1 MFGRSRNA
9 GGQEKVSGRGALTLT
24 ASANGYPAGASFVR
38 MVASAKCVAWRAMG
52 RIDDRLKELGVT
64 LPPPRA
70 PLANYVP
77 ARRVGNLVYTA
88 GQVSG
93 TVEREIKG
101 KLGAELTVE
110 QGREAARM
118 CALNCLAALLTV
130 LGSLDGVKQLV
141 RVGAFVNSAAG
152 FNQQPMVANGASD
165 LFVDIF
171 GDAGRHART
180 AVGVNELPAGFA
192 VEVELIAEVA

>member
-1 MFGRSRNA
+1 
-9 GGQEKVSGRGALTLT
+9 
-24 ASANGYPAGASFVR
+24 
-38 MVASAKCVAWRAMG
+38 MG
-52 RIDDRLKELGVT
+52 RIDDRLKELGIT

-77 ARRVGNLVYTA
+77 ARRVGNLIYTA
-88 GQVSG
+88 GQISG
-93 TVEREIKG
+93 TAEREFKG
-101 KLGAELTVE
+101 KLGQDLSIE

-118 CALNCLAALLTV
+118 CALNCLAALLTLV
-130 LGSLDGVKQLV
+130 DSLDSVKQLV

-152 FNQQPMVANGASD
+152 FDQQASVANGASD
-165 LFVDIF
+165 TFVEVL

-192 VEVELIAEVA
+192 VEVELIVEV

>member
-1 MFGRSRNA
+1 
-9 GGQEKVSGRGALTLT
+9 
-24 ASANGYPAGASFVR
+24 
-38 MVASAKCVAWRAMG
+38 MG
-52 RIDDRLKELGVT
+52 RIDNRLRELGLS

-93 TVEREIKG
+93 TAEREIKG
-101 KLGAELTVE
+101 KLGAELSVE
-110 QGREAARM
+110 RGREAAHM

-130 LGSLDGVKQLV
+130 IDSLDSVKQLI
-141 RVGAFVNSAAG
+141 RAGAFVNSAAG
-152 FNQQPMVANGASD
+152 FNQQPAVANGASD
-165 LFVDIF
+165 LFVEIF

-192 VEVELIAEVA
+192 VEVELIAEVE

>member
-1 MFGRSRNA
+1 
-9 GGQEKVSGRGALTLT
+9 
-24 ASANGYPAGASFVR
+24 
-38 MVASAKCVAWRAMG
+38 MG

-64 LPPPRA
+64 LPAPRA

-88 GQVSG
+88 GQISG

-101 KLGAELTVE
+101 KLGADLDIEA
-110 QGREAARM
+110 GSEAARVS
-118 CALNCLAALLTV
+118 ALNCLAALLTV
-130 LGSLDGVKQLV
+130 IDSLDSVKQLV
-141 RVGAFVNSAAG
+141 RVGVFVNSASG
-152 FNQQPMVANGASD
+152 FAEQPMVANGASD
-165 LFVDIF
+165 LFVEVF

-192 VEVELIAEVA
+192 VEVELVAEV

>member
-1 MFGRSRNA
+1 
-9 GGQEKVSGRGALTLT
+9 
-24 ASANGYPAGASFVR
+24 
-38 MVASAKCVAWRAMG
+38 MG
-52 RIDDRLKELGVT
+52 KIDDRMRELGIS

-93 TVEREIKG
+93 TAEREIKG
-101 KLGAELTVE
+101 KLGADLSVE
-110 QGREAARM
+110 QGREAARV
-118 CALNCLAALLTV
+118 CALNCLTALLSV
-130 LGSLDGVKQLV
+130 VDSLDSVKQLV

-165 LFVDIF
+165 VFAEIF
-171 GDAGRHART
+171 GDAGKHART
-180 AVGVNELPAGFA
+180 AVGVNELPLGFA
-192 VEVELIAEVA
+192 VEVELIVEV

>member
-1 MFGRSRNA
+1 MG
-9 GGQEKVSGRGALTLT
+9 KV
-24 ASANGYPAGASFVR
+24 
-38 MVASAKCVAWRAMG
+38 
-52 RIDDRLKELGVT
+52 DDRLKELGLT

-70 PLANYVP
+70 PMANYVP

-93 TVEREIKG
+93 TADREIKG
-101 KLGAELTVE
+101 KLGAELDVE
-110 QGREAARM
+110 QGREAARV

-130 LGSLDGVKQLV
+130 INSLDSVKQLV

-152 FNQQPMVANGASD
+152 FDQQPAVANGASD

-180 AVGVNELPAGFA
+180 AVGVNELPAGFS
-192 VEVELIAEVA
+192 VEVELVAEV

>member
-1 MFGRSRNA
+1 
-9 GGQEKVSGRGALTLT
+9 
-24 ASANGYPAGASFVR
+24 
-38 MVASAKCVAWRAMG
+38 MG
-52 RIDDRLKELGVT
+52 KIDDRMRELGIS

-93 TVEREIKG
+93 TAEREIKG
-101 KLGAELTVE
+101 KLGAELSVE

-130 LGSLDGVKQLV
+130 VDSLDDVKQLV
-141 RVGAFVNSAAG
+141 RVGVFVNSAPG
-152 FNQQPMVANGASD
+152 FTQQPAVANGASD
-165 LFVDIF
+165 LFVAVF
-171 GDAGRHART
+171 GDDGRHART
-180 AVGVNELPAGFA
+180 AVGVNELPLGYS
-192 VEVELIAEVA
+192 VEVELVVEV

>member
-1 MFGRSRNA
+1 MA
-9 GGQEKVSGRGALTLT
+9 
-24 ASANGYPAGASFVR
+24 
-38 MVASAKCVAWRAMG
+38 
-52 RIDDRLKELGVT
+52 RIDDRMRELGVS
-64 LPPPRA
+64 LPPARA
-70 PLANYVP
+70 PMANYVP

-93 TVEREIKG
+93 TAEREIKG
-101 KLGAELTVE
+101 KLGDGIDVE
-110 QGREAARM
+110 QRREAARV

-130 LGSLDGVKQLV
+130 VDSLDSVKQLV

-152 FNQQPMVANGASD
+152 FNQQPAVANGASD
-165 LFVDIF
+165 LFVELF

-192 VEVELIAEVA
+192 VEVELIAEV

>member
-1 MFGRSRNA
+1 M
-9 GGQEKVSGRGALTLT
+9 
-24 ASANGYPAGASFVR
+24 
-38 MVASAKCVAWRAMG
+38 
-52 RIDDRLKELGVT
+52 T

-110 QGREAARM
+110 QGREAARV

-130 LGSLDGVKQLV
+130 LQSLDSVKQLV

-165 LFVDIF
+165 RFVEIF
-171 GDAGRHART
+171 GEAGRHART

-192 VEVELIAEVA
+192 VEVEVVAEVA

>member
-1 MFGRSRNA
+1 
-9 GGQEKVSGRGALTLT
+9 
-24 ASANGYPAGASFVR
+24 
-38 MVASAKCVAWRAMG
+38 MG
-52 RIDDRLKELGVT
+52 KIDDRLRELGIR

-93 TVEREIKG
+93 TAEREFKG
-101 KLGAELTVE
+101 KLGAEVSVE
-110 QGREAARM
+110 QGREAART
-118 CALNCLAALLTV
+118 CALNCMTALLTV
-130 LGSLDGVKQLV
+130 VDSLDSVKQLV
-141 RVGAFVNSAAG
+141 RVGVFVNSAPG
-152 FNQQPMVANGASD
+152 FNQQPLVGNGASD
-165 LFVDIF
+165 LFVEVF

-192 VEVELIAEVA
+192 VEVELIAEV

>member
-1 MFGRSRNA
+1 MS
-9 GGQEKVSGRGALTLT
+9 S
-24 ASANGYPAGASFVR
+24 YHPAR
-38 MVASAKCVAWRAMG
+38 MG
-52 RIDDRLKELGVT
+52 RIDDRLRELGLS
-64 LPPPRA
+64 LPAPRA

-101 KLGAELTVE
+101 KLGADLTVE
-110 QGREAARM
+110 QGRDAAQM
-118 CALNCLAALLTV
+118 CALNCLAAVLTV
-130 LGSLDGVKQLV
+130 VDSLDAVTQLV

-152 FNQQPMVANGASD
+152 FNQQPAVANGASD
-165 LFVDIF
+165 LFVQIF

-180 AVGVNELPAGFA
+180 AVSVNELPSEFA
-192 VEVELIAEVA
+192 VEVELLVEVV

>member
-1 MFGRSRNA
+1 
-9 GGQEKVSGRGALTLT
+9 
-24 ASANGYPAGASFVR
+24 
-38 MVASAKCVAWRAMG
+38 MG
-52 RIDDRLKELGVT
+52 KIDDRIRELGLS

-70 PLANYVP
+70 PLANYLP

-93 TVEREIKG
+93 TAEREMKG

-118 CALNCLAALLTV
+118 CALNGLAALLTV
-130 LGSLDGVKQLV
+130 VDSLDSVKQLV
-141 RVGAFVNSAAG
+141 RVGAFINSAAG

-165 LFVDIF
+165 LFAEIF
-171 GDAGRHART
+171 GDAGKHART
-180 AVGVNELPAGFA
+180 AVGVNELPLGFA
-192 VEVELIAEVA
+192 VEVELIAEV